1 MNIIAIS
8 DIHGN
13 LNVIDEIS
21 DQIKESDLVIIS
33 GDITKKGT
41 RLEAKEVLNHIEKY
55 NSNILAVH
63 GNIDRSEVIQL
74 LEEKGYCIHNT
85 FRIID
90 DIAFFGVG
98 GSSPTPMNTPTEY
111 SEEKIMEYLHN
122 GFKDIN
128 SASHIVLVTHTP
140 PRGKRDRT
148 FLGLRGGSKSIK
160 KFIKSNK
167 IDLCLA
173 GHIHEAHGVTN
184 LEDCIVANSGSF
196 KKGRYL
202 SIEINGKIDICRQ
215 KVKTKKNSICSIAKK
230 IIHTEA
236 QSH

>member
-8 DIHGN
+8 DIHGD
-13 LNVIDEIS
+13 LNAIDEIS
-21 DQIKESDLVIIS
+21 DQIKESDLIIIS
-33 GDITKKGT
+33 GDITRKGT
-41 RLEAKEVLNHIEKY
+41 RLEAKKVLDHIEKY
-55 NSNILAVH
+55 NSSILAVH
-63 GNIDRSEVIQL
+63 GNIDKPEVIQL

-85 FRIID
+85 FRIIN

-98 GSSPTPMNTPTEY
+98 GSSPTPMKTPTEY

-122 GFKDIN
+122 GYKNIN
-128 SASHIVLVTHTP
+128 SASLTILVSHTP

-148 FLGLRGGSKSIK
+148 FLGLRGGSKSVK

-173 GHIHEAHGVTN
+173 GHIHEAHGITN
-184 LEDCIVANSGSF
+184 LEDCIVANSGCF

-202 SIEINGKIDICRQ
+202 SIEINGKIDINRQ
-215 KVKTKKNSICSIAKK
+215 RVKIKK
-230 IIHTEA
+230 
-236 QSH
+236 